1 MPVSLGRTRRTR
13 IAVIGAT
20 AVALLVA
27 GCGGSGSGGGSTPPD
42 TLVVPGQSGDQIR
55 NFNPYSP
62 TAVEGPGM
70 IFESLF
76 YFNLA
81 GPGDPQELLGTGFS
95 WNEDGTELTITL
107 REGVTWSDGEDF
119 TADDVKF
126 TFDLVASGGVPNTIG
141 FSGTTEVVDPAQVV
155 VRFEEP
161 SYMDAPQLLGK
172 TWIVPEHLW
181 STMEDPSRDPV
192 AEPVGTGPY
201 TLGDFK
207 PQAFTL
213 TANPTYWDGEPAVAN
228 VRYDSLSGNQAT
240 TDALAAGEVD
250 MFSGPVPDI
259 ANVEENYP
267 GYQVI
272 TIPMNQI
279 VLDTCANADLGC
291 EGPQT
296 DPAVRRALYYAMDRD
311 QLNQLAFQNTASAV
325 SPGFALPERDAA
337 YVSGA
342 LEEPTAPMSAD
353 LGRAEQILTDAGYT
367 RGGDG
372 IYQRD
377 GERLALTVTVVG
389 GWTDYITALGVL
401 TEQYAQAGIDL
412 TVSQSSWNEMSDARA
427 RGDYELMIDSLYPG
441 PAPDPYY
448 IYSYFFGSQN
458 TAPVGEPSDTNYARY
473 SDPEVDEAI
482 DALSRLN
489 PEDTEARLPHY
500 DTIQARI
507 EQDMPYIPI
516 LTAGTSTEFHA
527 DKFSGWPTADDLYAF
542 PATWSRPDQAAIY
555 KRLEPVAE

>member
-1 MPVSLGRTRRTR
+1 
-13 IAVIGAT
+13 VIGAS
-20 AVALLVA
+20 AVALMVA
-27 GCGGSGSGGGSTPPD
+27 GCGGSGGADGTTLSD
-42 TLVVPGQSGDQIR
+42 TLVVPGQAGDQIR

-62 TAVEGPGM
+62 TAIEGPGT
-70 IFESLF
+70 IFEPLF

-81 GPGDPQELLGTGFS
+81 GQDDPKPLLGTGYA
-95 WNEDGTELTITL
+95 WNEDGTELSITL
-107 REGVTWSDGEDF
+107 REGVTWSDGEDL

-126 TFDLVASGGVPNTIG
+126 TFDLIASGGVPNTIG
-141 FSGTTEVVDPAQVV
+141 FAGTTEVVDATHVV
-155 VRFEEP
+155 VSFEET

-192 AEPVGTGPY
+192 GDPVGTGPY
-201 TLGDFK
+201 TLSDFK

-213 TANPTYWDGEPAVAN
+213 TANPTYWDGEPALTN
-228 VRYDSLSGNQAT
+228 VRYDALAGNQAA

-272 TIPMNQI
+272 TVPMNQM

-291 EGPQT
+291 QGPQT

-311 QLNQLAFQNTASAV
+311 QLNQLAFQNTASTM

-337 YVSGA
+337 YLSDELADRTV
-342 LEEPTAPMSAD
+342 PMSAD
-353 LGRAEQILTDAGYT
+353 LDRAEQILTDAGYT

-372 IYQRD
+372 IHQRD
-377 GERLALTVTVVG
+377 GERLALTVAVVG
-389 GWTDYITALGVL
+389 GWTDYITALDVL
-401 TEQYAQAGIDL
+401 TQQFAEAGVEL
-412 TVSQSSWNEMSDARA
+412 TVAQTSWNEMSDARA
-427 RGDYELMIDSLYPG
+427 RGDYELLIDSLYPG

-448 IYSYFFGSQN
+448 LYSYFFGSQN
-458 TAPVGEPSDTNYARY
+458 TAPVGEPSETNYARY

-482 DALSRLN
+482 EALSLLN
-489 PEDTEARLPHY
+489 PEDAEARLPHY
-500 DTIQARI
+500 DTIQTRI

-527 DKFSGWPTADDLYAF
+527 GKFSGWPTQDNLYAF

-555 KRLEPVAE
+555 TNLEPIEE